1 MAEKF
6 EEKTSGEYDAFEKKG
21 ELYVPKEERGHLRS
35 EEEIKA
41 ARESIPEEKKIE
53 SVTEKTQKAEDWQET
68 FYKMGGT
75 RGKERMEAIEQEMA
89 QEKKA
94 VESAKIPKEGIKPE
108 EILKEAG
115 IPKPAESYKEVQE
128 RLAERLDKGRTFEG
142 KKLSDSDKFIE
153 TRKFY
158 LEELGYSVKYKGVLL
173 DKAEIL
179 DESGKSIL
187 NDKGKSLEF
196 KSFYFNKT
204 EKSISDFLKGRL
216 QEKFE
221 GKPAE
226 KLTEEQK
233 LAKSYEKTVKGVKNA
248 QADREAKISF
258 LQEAKT
264 FGKEKWGKIMEGLA
278 RLNLR
283 EKLGMGLSEGK
294 RLAIEGGKDLAAI
307 GLTPLAAIEK
317 AGKEL
322 QWGAAMREM
331 KFRTG
336 RIHQFEQM
344 PRFKEYTELLRKES
358 EPANEKLLRAYESM
372 YKKGKILK
380 LIEKLS

>member
-1 MAEKF
+1 MSCIQGCKKIVLCYNQYMAEKF

-221 GKPAE
+221 GK
-226 KLTEEQK
+226 
-233 LAKSYEKTVKGVKNA
+233 
-248 QADREAKISF
+248 
-258 LQEAKT
+258 
-264 FGKEKWGKIMEGLA
+264 
-278 RLNLR
+278 
-283 EKLGMGLSEGK
+283 
-294 RLAIEGGKDLAAI
+294 
-307 GLTPLAAIEK
+307 
-317 AGKEL
+317 
-322 QWGAAMREM
+322 
-331 KFRTG
+331 
-336 RIHQFEQM
+336 
-344 PRFKEYTELLRKES
+344 
-358 EPANEKLLRAYESM
+358 
-372 YKKGKILK
+372 
-380 LIEKLS
+380 